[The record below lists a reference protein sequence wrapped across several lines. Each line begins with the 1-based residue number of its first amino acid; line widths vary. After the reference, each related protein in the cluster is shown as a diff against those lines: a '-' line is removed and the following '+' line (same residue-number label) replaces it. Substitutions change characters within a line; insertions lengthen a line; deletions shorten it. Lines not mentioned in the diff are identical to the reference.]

1 MKQETKATI
10 AYLAAIIFVIICI
23 ALMAVTPAYG
33 QNQTVIKDS
42 KGEVVYIKIKTASGY
57 IVKDKNGVLLYTV
70 VENDTEKR
78 VYDAS
83 GRLISVEK
91 KAKKLT
97 FSGGKDSLASLL
109 WTREHI
115 TKNFTTVFCDTG
127 WEHPLTYEY
136 INRIADKLHLDLV
149 TLKSKKYDGM
159 VDLARQAPERID
171 EIATIEQELRS
182 AFFGP
187 DKIPARAIVSGNKY
201 PDIRDVVRY
210 VEWQNA
216 TGSLFDDDTATSW
229 GKVLPNVIQDAHNT
243 YELTLKAV
251 VGGGWRF
258 CYTPVLT
265 PLEADNIGDEMGDN
279 LIELLC
285 NRIEWIVSNGYEL
298 NL

>member
-42 KGEVVYIKIKTASGY
+42 KGEVVYVKIKTASGY

-229 GKVLPNVIQDAHNT
+229 
-243 YELTLKAV
+243 E
-251 VGGGWRF
+251 RCF
-258 CYTPVLT
+258 R
-265 PLEADNIGDEMGDN
+265 M
-279 LIELLC
+279 
-285 NRIEWIVSNGYEL
+285 
-298 NL
+298 